1 LIGLAVGDIES
12 IRKTAKYNVLKQ
24 QALYIENL
32 YSKFPKFVIKMAYR
46 RYYTEY
52 PNKVSIWNWLTAAIH
67 DRELHEDLLEMRIAQ
82 QYKGKKEK
90 SEEEKINEI
99 QESLE
104 EQSMLFS
111 AFQRKIEL
119 DTRRL
124 LEAQL
129 SSTSTS
135 RL

>member
-1 LIGLAVGDIES
+1 MICC
-12 IRKTAKYNVLKQ
+12 
-24 QALYIENL
+24 LY
-32 YSKFPKFVIKMAYR
+32 FR
-46 RYYTEY
+46 
-52 PNKVSIWNWLTAAIH
+52 LTSPIH
-67 DRELHEDLLEMRIAQ
+67 DSELHEVLQEMRIAQ

-104 EQSMLFS
+104 EQSMIFD
-111 AFQRKIEL
+111 AFKRKMEV

-124 LEAQL
+124 LEAQR
-129 SSTSTS
+129 SSASTM